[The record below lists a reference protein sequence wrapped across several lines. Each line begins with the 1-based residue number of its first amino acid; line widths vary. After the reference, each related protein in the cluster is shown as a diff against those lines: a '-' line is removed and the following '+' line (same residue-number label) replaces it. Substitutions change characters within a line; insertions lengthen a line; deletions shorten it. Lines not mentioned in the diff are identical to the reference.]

1 MHIIYFL
8 RESPP
13 RSKDA
18 YRVRKSRMKLR
29 RRERT
34 REREREREMARRRE
48 RGREREIDEKKRE
61 EACEEKGT
69 GEDLAAKRP
78 LI

>member
-1 MHIIYFL
+1 MHI
-8 RESPP
+8 
-13 RSKDA
+13 A
-18 YRVRKSRMKLR
+18 YENRVWNFVEGRGRGK
-29 RRERT
+29 
-34 REREREREMARRRE
+34 ERERDGAEKGEGE
-48 RGREREIDEKKRE
+48 REREIDEKKRE